1 MMQMPVQPM
10 MQMRPGP
17 PPVIG
22 LTGQKV
28 DGMQMYQPPSDATGY
43 VPPVPITDTELKDSN
58 NLPIYA
64 WYHPVTGEPNYIQ
77 HDGQP
82 V

>member
-1 MMQMPVQPM
+1 
-10 MQMRPGP
+10 
-17 PPVIG
+17 
-22 LTGQKV
+22 
-28 DGMQMYQPPSDATGY
+28 MQMYQPPSDATGY

-77 HDGQP
+77 HDG
-82 V
+82 